1 MSTYVHCMQKHQGAL
16 YDMKNW
22 IESDLGGQSPKQL
35 CVTQFCPL
43 TLVGDGPEFAGIISF
58 CSVQPHM
65 ADFKLLLHELQ
76 NALGLN
82 IGKGMTWPQQIP
94 GKDTFSTSV

>member
-1 MSTYVHCMQKHQGAL
+1 MQTQQGVL
-16 YDMKNW
+16 HDMKNW
-22 IESDLGGQSPKQL
+22 TESDLGSQSPKQL

-43 TLVGDGPEFAGIISF
+43 TLVGDGPQFAGIISF

-82 IGKGMTWPQQIP
+82 VGKGMTLPQQIP
-94 GKDTFSTSV
+94 EKDMLSMSV